1 MLNATAEHTD
11 ETSVVESETGAS
23 LILARDS
30 SKREPFALFEEYML
44 LDDTPEYPMDP
55 VFVLN
60 FSERLDWTLARHALL
75 ETIERHPMLRRR
87 AHRGFARLFW
97 VPTRRAPEIEY
108 IDADENPDA
117 FNASGFPNVRRLDLY
132 SEPGLRVCYYESKR
146 ENRSRLLLQFHHA
159 VSDGMGILAFI
170 NDWSTLY
177 SQSVGGLP
185 SETRLPGVN
194 EETLKERYQIGWN
207 RRAYYRNYWHTWRST
222 RRFAFRFP
230 RPLIPTPP
238 FSKMG
243 LEKEYPFARTLTLSS
258 EETARYI
265 QLAKKSGVTVNDAL
279 LCDYFL
285 ALDEWLRKVKGDAR
299 RGLLRVMAPINM
311 RTSRHEGSPLANIVS
326 TVFLNRSRQALTRG
340 REAVLKSIAEE
351 MRWVKEKEQ
360 RYDFLLILKA
370 LHTFPG
376 LLTMFL
382 KMAVCRTSAV
392 LSNLG
397 RILDASPV
405 PRDSEGRLLLGT
417 ARLDGIDATSP
428 IRYKTSL
435 AIVALTYAGRLSLT
449 ARYDAR
455 LIPDEEARAFMEIY
469 HSFISGSASL
479 T

>member
-1 MLNATAEHTD
+1 MFNARTEQTD
-11 ETSVVESETGAS
+11 ESRVVASATETPGS
-23 LILARDS
+23 LARVS
-30 SKREPFALFEEYML
+30 SKRKPFALFEEYML

-60 FSERLDWTLARHALL
+60 FSERLDWTLARNALL
-75 ETIERHPMLRRR
+75 ETIERHPLLQRR
-87 AHRGFARLFW
+87 AQRRFARLFW
-97 VPTRRAPEIEY
+97 VPTRRLPEIEY
-108 IDADENPDA
+108 IDVDENPDA

-146 ENRSRLLLQFHHA
+146 ENWSRLLLQFHHA
-159 VSDGMGILAFI
+159 VSDGMGILSFI

-177 SQSVGGLP
+177 AKSVGGLSP
-185 SETRLPGVN
+185 ETRLPALN
-194 EETLKERYQIGWN
+194 EEALKERYPVGWT

-222 RRFAFRFP
+222 RRFAFRFS
-230 RPLIPTPP
+230 RPLTPTPP

-243 LEKEYPFARTLTLSS
+243 LEEEYPFARTLTLSS
-258 EETARYI
+258 EETSRYI
-265 QLAKKSGVTVNDAL
+265 RLAKKSGVTVNDAL
-279 LCDYFL
+279 LCDFFL
-285 ALDEWLRKVKGDAR
+285 ALEEWLQKVKGDAR

-311 RTSRHEGSPLANIVS
+311 RTPRHEGSPLANIVS
-326 TVFLNRSRQALTRG
+326 TVFLNRSRQALTCG

-360 RYDFLLILKA
+360 RYDFLLILRA
-370 LHTFPG
+370 VHTFPG
-376 LLTMFL
+376 LLGMFL
-382 KMAVCRTSAV
+382 KMAICRTSAV

-397 RILDASPV
+397 RILDASPL

-435 AIVALTYAGRLSLT
+435 AVVALTYAGRLSLT

-455 LIPDEEARAFMEIY
+455 LIPDEEARAFMDIY
-469 HSFISGSASL
+469 HSLISESFSL

>member
-97 VPTRRAPEIEY
+97 VSTRRAPEIEY

-326 TVFLNRSRQALTRG
+326 AVFPNRSRRELTRG
-340 REAVLKSIAEE
+340 RKEVLKSIAEE
-351 MRWVKEKEQ
+351 MRWVKEREQ

-370 LHTFPG
+370 LHAFPG
-376 LLTMFL
+376 LLTLFL

-397 RILDASPV
+397 RILDDSPL
-405 PRDSEGRLLLGT
+405 PRDSEGRLLLGA

-435 AIVALTYAGRLSLT
+435 AVVALTYAGRLSLT

-455 LIPDEEARAFMEIY
+455 LIPDEEARAFMDIY
-469 HSFISGSASL
+469 HSLISESVSL

>member
-11 ETSVVESETGAS
+11 ETGSS
-23 LILARDS
+23 LSLARDS

-55 VFVLN
+55 IFVLK
-60 FSERLDWTLARHALL
+60 FSERLDWRLARNALL
-75 ETIERHPMLRRR
+75 ETIERHPLLRRR
-87 AHRGFARLFW
+87 AQRRFGRLFW
-97 VPTRRAPEIEY
+97 VPTHRAPEIEY
-108 IDADENPDA
+108 IDVDENPDA

-146 ENRSRLLLQFHHA
+146 ENWSRLLLQFHHA
-159 VSDGMGILAFI
+159 VSDGMGILAFV
-170 NDWSTLY
+170 NDWSIFY
-177 SQSVGGLP
+177 AKSVGGL
-185 SETRLPGVN
+185 SEETRLPSLK
-194 EETLKERYQIGWN
+194 EEALKERLPVGWN

-222 RRFAFRFP
+222 RRLGFRFP
-230 RPLIPTPP
+230 RPLTPTPP

-243 LEKEYPFARTLTLSS
+243 LEEEYPFARSLTLSS
-258 EETARYI
+258 EETSRYI
-265 QLAKKSGVTVNDAL
+265 RLAKKSGVTVNDAL
-279 LCDYFL
+279 LCDFFL
-285 ALDEWLRKVKGDAR
+285 ALEEWLQKVKGDAR

-311 RTSRHEGSPLANIVS
+311 RTPRHEGSPLANIVS
-326 TVFLNRSRQALTRG
+326 TVFLNRSRQALTCG

-455 LIPDEEARAFMEIY
+455 LIPDEDARAFMEIY
-469 HSFISGSASL
+469 HSLISESVSL